1 MRIFLSAQ
9 KKLGQNRRGSAPPP
23 HLNSLKRGNGAASQC
38 LYTFPQL
45 RQSFFSP
52 AVLNLH
58 PMETMSTNLK
68 PAGKPIFDRTAHTTP
83 QPVSPRVKAESLD
96 AQAEQIRKAWL
107 ERATSRSK

>member
-1 MRIFLSAQ
+1 MRILLSAQ
-9 KKLGQNRRGSAPPP
+9 KNWGRTVAALLHVLNLLKCEMTLPDAAHSKLFLSSAI
-23 HLNSLKRGNGAASQC
+23 
-38 LYTFPQL
+38 
-45 RQSFFSP
+45 FFSP
-52 AVLNLH
+52 AALTLH

-83 QPVSPRVKAESLD
+83 QPVSPRVKADSLD